1 MDMQD
6 WALAYIALALV
17 AANLP
22 WLSNRLFFVRSVPA
36 GKALHW
42 YLLEWLLM
50 YFIVGLIGMLVE
62 NSLDGQLHDQGW
74 EFYVIALCMFA
85 VFAIPGFIWRFN
97 VLPMLRR
104 S

>member
-1 MDMQD
+1 MVMQD
-6 WALAYIALALV
+6 WSLIFIALAFV

-22 WLSNRLFFVRSVPA
+22 WLSNRLFFVRRVSGQKSLP
-36 GKALHW
+36 W
-42 YLLEWLLM
+42 YLLEWFVMYLL
-50 YFIVGLIGMLVE
+50 VGLIGMGIELH
-62 NSLDGQLHDQGW
+62 LDGQLHGQGW

-97 VLPMLRR
+97 VRPMLRR

>member
-1 MDMQD
+1 MGMHN
-6 WALAYIALALV
+6 WVLLYILLAFV

-22 WLSNRLFFVRSVPA
+22 WLSNRLFFIRPVA
-36 GKALHW
+36 GGKALQW
-42 YLLEWLLM
+42 YLVEWLVM
-50 YFIVGLIGMLVE
+50 YFIVGLIGMAIE
-62 NSLDGQLHDQGW
+62 NSLDGSLHAQGW

>member
-1 MDMQD
+1 MDMQQ
-6 WALAYIALALV
+6 WALAYILLAFV

-22 WLSNRLFFVRSVPA
+22 WLSQRLFFVRKMA
-36 GKALHW
+36 EGKALQW
-42 YLLEWLLM
+42 YLLEWLVM
-50 YFIVGLIGMLVE
+50 YFIVGLIGMGIE
-62 NSLDGQLHDQGW
+62 QSLDGSLHDQGW
-74 EFYVIALCMFA
+74 EFYVVALCMFA